1 MDAIFTWKN
10 LSSYKELD
18 KTFFWHY
25 ARIAVDSAKRFH
37 NTILYTDK
45 QGAEDFKNNGISFS
59 KVNILPEIENFKGTI
74 FSIPKLYTMISRREP
89 YVHLDFDV
97 FTNTKY
103 STTESFAFGYPEVDL
118 TGEVNIDKLRYL
130 NESYVA
136 NYDNEF
142 YKYFDASIMEKWD
155 WRIVPNFG
163 VFVVNNPELVKI
175 TFKSILNKI
184 NGLNINENT
193 NSHYASFIEQFLF
206 MKYIEMNDYE
216 YEFIYKTNP
225 FMFKDSNT
233 VFIKDKRINVSYS
246 SGIHNRINS
255 LKFVHFHGYKKF
267 PTFGNTIVK
276 KLITKQNP
284 I

>member
-18 KTFFWHY
+18 TTFFWHY

-37 NTILYTDK
+37 KTVLYTDK

-59 KVNILPEIENFKGTI
+59 EVKILPEIENFKGTI
-74 FSIPKLYTMISRREP
+74 FSIPKLYTMISRKDP

-97 FTNTKY
+97 FTNTRY
-103 STTESFAFGYPEVDL
+103 FTTESFAFGYPEVDL
-118 TGEVNIDKLRYL
+118 TAEVNIDKLRYL

-142 YKYFDASIMEKWD
+142 YKYFDAAMTEKWD

-163 VFVVNNPELVKI
+163 VFIVNNPELVKI

-184 NGLNINENT
+184 NGLNVNENT
-193 NSHYASFIEQFLF
+193 NSHFASFIEQFLF
-206 MKYIEMNDYE
+206 MRYIEMNDYE